1 MIGKTMIGKTMIG
14 KTMIGKTEEED
25 RLVASPFLFRFA
37 IPCLRHDSGWS
48 KKGIQLSEKFTL
60 PCFGL
65 LDKTNPKSVQAW
77 AEIRAAWNP
86 AGIILNARVTGKRQP
101 PWCRASRIEES
112 DGIAV
117 WINTRNTSQIH
128 RASRFCHEFC
138 FLPSGAGTKLNEPV
152 AKQLAIQRAKENV
165 AIHESSP
172 PLIRSERRV
181 DGYLLEAFIPADHAD
196 RLQSGRT
203 QSDWFPL
210 CGERS
215 GNGAARDNSWPAFS
229 LRFRPQFVEY
239 VGTDRPVAT
248 GTAATGTA
256 ASGTAASGTAKI
268 NARGVFGCVLSNPR
282 RRNAF
287 LAPIN
292 FLRVP
297 G

>member
-1 MIGKTMIGKTMIG
+1 MQLKQSRKVHCISTMIGKTMIG

-48 KKGIQLSEKFTL
+48 KKGIQLTEKFTL

-181 DGYLLEAFIPADHAD
+181 DGYLLEAFIPADTLTGYNPDEHNQIGFHYVVND
-196 RLQSGRT
+196 REMGQHVITVG
-203 QSDWFPL
+203 QPFPCDSDP
-210 CGERS
+210 
-215 GNGAARDNSWPAFS
+215 S
-229 LRFRPQFVEY
+229 LWSTLELIDQ
-239 VGTDRPVAT
+239 
-248 GTAATGTA
+248 
-256 ASGTAASGTAKI
+256 
-268 NARGVFGCVLSNPR
+268 
-282 RRNAF
+282 
-287 LAPIN
+287 
-292 FLRVP
+292 
-297 G
+297 